1 MPGYD
6 LNVNGDYARIESLKC
21 PACELIL
28 RDAIQTEQGVR
39 LCRSCYDDIQRYI
52 SGSMIRVD
60 FVCVVIRLLCLLH
73 IHTL

>member
-39 LCRSCYDDIQRYI
+39 LCRSCYDDIQRYWI
-52 SGSMIRVD
+52 WSMIRVD
-60 FVCVVIRLLCLLH
+60 FVLCVCV
-73 IHTL
+73 